1 MNTLFLQE
9 IITFASRKKKKVM
22 NAYKFNTRVSDAGT
36 ITLPFDSSLYNTDV
50 EVFIM
55 PSNRNTTEKSRFSA
69 SDFISKWR
77 GCVKGMENV
86 TDEEIVN
93 IKHEYLKQK
102 HA

>member
-1 MNTLFLQE
+1 
-9 IITFASRKKKKVM
+9 M

-36 ITLPFDSSLYNTDV
+36 ITLPLDSHLYNTDV
-50 EVFIM
+50 EVFIV
-55 PSNRNTTEKSRFSA
+55 PAKHNPTEKSHFSA

-77 GCVKGMENV
+77 GCIKGMENV
-86 TDEEIVN
+86 SDAELDR

>member
-1 MNTLFLQE
+1 M
-9 IITFASRKKKKVM
+9 ITFVSKKKKKVM

-36 ITLPFDSSLYNTDV
+36 ITLPFDARLSNTDV
-50 EVFIM
+50 EVFIV
-55 PSNRNTTEKSRFSA
+55 PINRNSTEKSSFSA

-86 TDEEIVN
+86 SDKDLDR
-93 IKHEYLKQK
+93 IKQEYLKQK